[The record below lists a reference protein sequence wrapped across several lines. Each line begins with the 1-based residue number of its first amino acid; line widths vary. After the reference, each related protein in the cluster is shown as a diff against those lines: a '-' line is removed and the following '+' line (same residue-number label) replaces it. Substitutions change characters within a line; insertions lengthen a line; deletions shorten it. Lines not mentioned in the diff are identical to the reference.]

1 MFYWYFHEM
10 HMVIPFIDCKGI
22 TMNNAFKKFLD
33 KSNRK
38 TNKIW
43 EDKGI
48 KAANFVIDQWNHVF
62 NT

>member
-1 MFYWYFHEM
+1 M

-22 TMNNAFKKFLD
+22 TMNNTFKKILD

-43 EDKGI
+43 ADKGI
-48 KAANFVIDQWNHVF
+48 KAANFVIDQ
-62 NT
+62 

>member
-1 MFYWYFHEM
+1 MY
-10 HMVIPFIDCKGI
+10 MVIPFIDCKGI

-38 TNKIW
+38 ANKIW

-48 KAANFVIDQWNHVF
+48 KAANFVIDQ
-62 NT
+62 

>member
-1 MFYWYFHEM
+1 M
-10 HMVIPFIDCKGI
+10 HMVISFIDCKGI

-33 KSNRK
+33 KSNQK

-48 KAANFVIDQWNHVF
+48 KAANFVIDQ
-62 NT
+62 